1 MADIFETM
9 EYVVIDLDTLSDD
22 EDDLDCL
29 KEQKSKS
36 LPSNCMRPILSKRSV
51 SNDSQPSSLLGAGKS
66 DSVKRVAFGQVDV
79 ETYKPVDYHKFSYG
93 DLPPRPP
100 RDFKME
106 LAKQMLRAAAQQK
119 SW

>member
-1 MADIFETM
+1 MSLSGNQFE
-9 EYVVIDLDTLSDD
+9 IA
-22 EDDLDCL
+22 
-29 KEQKSKS
+29 
-36 LPSNCMRPILSKRSV
+36 
-51 SNDSQPSSLLGAGKS
+51 LL
-66 DSVKRVAFGQVDV
+66 RQVDV